1 MASTLQLEFS
11 QAMSDFKI
19 MFPEME
25 TDVIEA
31 VLRANSGAVDATID
45 TLLQMSND
53 NHIEKWR
60 HELVGSPD
68 VPCTKKNQP
77 CKPNLSSHENQLSNV
92 SKAYNM
98 DRSSTRVRLT
108 VDKKKWNPPLLGPL
122 PATFL
127 RISPYSDLNLDD
139 EQFASMLQNEEFM
152 NELRWNQVCN
162 ILRIF
167 K

>member
-11 QAMSDFKI
+11 QAMSDFKT

-45 TLLQMSND
+45 ALLQMSND
-53 NHIEKWR
+53 NQNEKWR
-60 HELVGSPD
+60 NELEAPPD
-68 VPCTKKNQP
+68 IPRTKKNQL
-77 CKPNLSSHENQLSNV
+77 CKTNLISHENV
-92 SKAYNM
+92 SKAYNA

-122 PATFL
+122 PVTFL
-127 RISPYSDLNLDD
+127 RITPYSDLNLDD

-152 NELRWNQVCN
+152 NELRWNQVCA
-162 ILRIF
+162 
-167 K
+167 